1 MSDFGD
7 RSSLAARGCRGN
19 GGGRPLD
26 VWLTTPEQ
34 DLGERRVSRTDA
46 GLGVCDRLPM
56 RTLLIVDDH
65 ASFRAVVRAALSEAF
80 TVVGEAADGT
90 QAVALVRE
98 LRPDVV
104 LLDVQL
110 PDADGFDV
118 AALLA
123 GEDHPPVVVLT
134 SSRDRRDFESLLQQS
149 PARGFV
155 EKERLSAGALA
166 ELIS

>member
-1 MSDFGD
+1 
-7 RSSLAARGCRGN
+7 
-19 GGGRPLD
+19 
-26 VWLTTPEQ
+26 
-34 DLGERRVSRTDA
+34 
-46 GLGVCDRLPM
+46 M

-65 ASFRAVVRAALSEAF
+65 ASFRAVARAALSEDF

-90 QAVALVRE
+90 RAVALVRE

-110 PDADGFDV
+110 PDADGFAI

-123 GEDHPPVVVLT
+123 EEDHPPVVVLT

-149 PARGFV
+149 AARGFV

-166 ELIS
+166 ALLP